1 MIKYHVLPLDSQTT
15 GNAAGKVE
23 DVPKRAVAEVLVSA
37 SQVTSGSNL
46 PRENVELAVK
56 LLEVSS
62 RMRRVLFVVDR
73 VVY

>member
-1 MIKYHVLPLDSQTT
+1 MAQVT
-15 GNAAGKVE
+15 GNTVGKIE
-23 DVPKRAVAEVLVSA
+23 EVPKRVVLEVASA

-62 RMRRVLFVVDR
+62 RILRILLE
-73 VVY
+73 